1 MANLSNNYFS
11 DEEWKKMLDNL
22 RNIPKMTWEHRY
34 ESLVNPIPFEY
45 DENGIYGY
53 KVLLR
58 VGVNAGR
65 NEYFSPSPFVPLH
78 RRRWNGEEMQA
89 HDLPAEDDWHSQ
101 AGIYGTKDLKHLE
114 GWIEEYVTHYHRFAS
129 IDSFFS
135 RHPFYLVV
143 ARVYVWGQI
152 VETEYGFRAQFARIK
167 EIIHEY
173 R

>member
-1 MANLSNNYFS
+1 MANLLPNNFYS
-11 DEEWKKMLDNL
+11 DDEWKEMLSNL
-22 RNIPKMTWEHRY
+22 QNIPKMTWEHRY
-34 ESLVNPIPFEY
+34 ESLVNPIPFES

-53 KVLLR
+53 KVLVYTR
-58 VGVNAGR
+58 DSH
-65 NEYFSPSPFVPLH
+65 EYFSPSPFVPLH

-114 GWIEEYVTHYHRFAS
+114 EWIEGYATHYHRVAS
-129 IDSFFS
+129 IDSSFFS

-167 EIIHEY
+167 EIIREY